1 MNAYTPPASSAVL
14 ANKSSNNSVTANAAE
29 SKRLN
34 YSAEVRSILLL
45 WLGQNREYPY
55 PSDAVKNDLAVKTG
69 LTLQQ
74 VNNWFINARRRKYQF
89 MLEDVPTGS
98 PGSSTSISTP
108 PVHPVPQHT
117 PPAQDTLI
125 VTTPRLTSTGS
136 TPSNSFS
143 SHASSSSSHLRA
155 SFSSTMQSP
164 SISSDTDR
172 RMSAAGFGP
181 GRRRAF
187 SGNAA
192 AAMSGTPPSHS
203 PYWKTAAESLAL
215 QQQHQPTP
223 QYPPSGSDHTVRS
236 LGSFSNSSN
245 LTSGEN
251 SSSKISPPVIIARGP
266 SPLSGIDRPTR
277 DLFLRQQQQQQQ
289 LSNQSAGLGRHQQ
302 MLHHQ
307 PYKLP
312 AYNLS
317 SYSVGNSSK
326 SVTTAASVQPSP
338 FAGNRTG
345 TQLVVRPYILGAGNS
360 SGHESTQQNKLVLPF
375 PSPPFQ
381 QQQQQQKQPQQQQHA
396 THRHSISLPQP
407 VTYTSGAN
415 TREGDGFSV
424 GSVVV
429 NTLTMAGEGSA
440 ELAPLRPLFS
450 QNKDGYNL
458 EAQEKLRLEGRPR
471 LESMFAKLSTDR
483 SEAMNRLKGS
493 EVSNLEGPLTD
504 AMQVDEANVHKKRE
518 VYGVG
523 GYEVSRGCLM
533 EGERAV
539 AEASMRMKERD
550 AIWGICNDD

>member
-1 MNAYTPPASSAVL
+1 MNAYTAPASSSVL
-14 ANKSSNNSVTANAAE
+14 ANKSSNNSVTANAAD

-89 MLEDVPTGS
+89 MLEDVGTAPTGS

-108 PVHPVPQHT
+108 PVHAVSQHS
-117 PPAQDTLI
+117 PPAPDTLI
-125 VTTPRLTSTGS
+125 VSTPRLTSTGS

-143 SHASSSSSHLRA
+143 SHGSSASSSHLRA
-155 SFSSTMQSP
+155 SFSSTIQSP

-192 AAMSGTPPSHS
+192 AVLSGTPPSHS

-215 QQQHQPTP
+215 QQQHQPQP
-223 QYPPSGSDHTVRS
+223 QYPPSGADHTARS
-236 LGSFSNSSN
+236 RGSLSNSSN
-245 LTSGEN
+245 LTPGE
-251 SSSKISPPVIIARGP
+251 SSFTKVTAPVVIARGP
-266 SPLSGIDRPTR
+266 SPLSGTDRPTR

-289 LSNQSAGLGRHQQ
+289 QQLPNQSAGLGRHQQ
-302 MLHHQ
+302 MLQHQ

-317 SYSVGNSSK
+317 SYSVDNSGK
-326 SVTTAASVQPSP
+326 SATTAAIVQPSP
-338 FAGNRTG
+338 YAGNRTG
-345 TQLVVRPYILGAGNS
+345 TQLVVKPYVLGAGNGS
-360 SGHESTQQNKLVLPF
+360 AHESTQQNKLVLPL

-381 QQQQQQKQPQQQQHA
+381 QQQQQQQQA

-407 VTYTSGAN
+407 VTYKSATY
-415 TREGDGFSV
+415 TREADGFSV
-424 GSVVV
+424 RSIEGNSF
-429 NTLTMAGEGSA
+429 TMASEASA
-440 ELAPLRPLFS
+440 ELAPLRPLLS
-450 QNKDGYNL
+450 QDKDGYNL
-458 EAQEKLRLEGRPR
+458 VAQENVRLEGRPR
-471 LESMFAKLSTDR
+471 LESMFANLSTDR

-493 EVSNLEGPLTD
+493 EVSNHEGAATD